1 MLIRIKKKQKAE
13 AIHYALDI
21 YTIIRDILL
30 SKHIFDREK
39 EHFWV
44 IILSRNNQIRYIDEV
59 SIGNLYHTIVSP
71 REVFRFAIL
80 KGANSIIIAHNH
92 PSGNLNP
99 SISDINIVKELTEAG
114 KIIGIEIIDS
124 LIISDKSYYS
134 FSSMDKQKRLQ
145 QK

>member
-13 AIHYALDI
+13 AIYYALDI
-21 YTIIRDILL
+21 YIILRDILL

-44 IILSRNNQIRYIDEV
+44 IILSRNNQIRYIDVV